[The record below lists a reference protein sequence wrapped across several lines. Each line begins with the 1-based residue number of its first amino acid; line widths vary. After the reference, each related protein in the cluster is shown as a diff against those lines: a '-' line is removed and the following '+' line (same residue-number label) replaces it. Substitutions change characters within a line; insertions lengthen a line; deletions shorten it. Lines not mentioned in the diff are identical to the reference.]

1 MSAPSQ
7 NEENTVMIGNPLKFM
22 TKPYIQK
29 ILKKLKF
36 ISEKDIASITINYLY
51 HNQLP
56 SIIYITFPSK
66 EIADKF
72 INEYNGKS
80 FETTL
85 E

>member
-56 SIIYITFPSK
+56 SKIYITFPSK
-66 EIADKF
+66 EIADNF
-72 INEYNGKS
+72 INEYNGQS

>member
-7 NEENTVMIGNPLKFM
+7 NEENIVMIGNPLKFM

-56 SIIYITFPSK
+56 SKIYITFPSK

>member
-56 SIIYITFPSK
+56 SEIYLYFSFP
-66 EIADKF
+66 
-72 INEYNGKS
+72 
-80 FETTL
+80 
-85 E
+85 

>member
-36 ISEKDIASITINYLY
+36 ISEKDIAPITINYLY

-56 SIIYITFPSK
+56 SKIYITFPSK

>member
-36 ISEKDIASITINYLY
+36 ISEKDIASITVNYLY

-56 SIIYITFPSK
+56 SKIYITFPSK

>member
-7 NEENTVMIGNPLKFM
+7 NEENTVIISNPLKFM
-22 TKPYIQK
+22 TKAYIQK

-36 ISEKDIASITINYLY
+36 ISEKDLSSITINYIY
-51 HNQLP
+51 HSQLP
-56 SIIYITFPSK
+56 SNIYITFPSK

-85 E
+85 D

>member
-36 ISEKDIASITINYLY
+36 ISEKDIASITIKYLY

-56 SIIYITFPSK
+56 SKIYITFPSK

>member
-56 SIIYITFPSK
+56 SKIYITFPSK

-72 INEYNGKS
+72 INEDNGKS

>member
-51 HNQLP
+51 HGQLP
-56 SIIYITFPSK
+56 SKMYITFPSK

>member
-36 ISEKDIASITINYLY
+36 ISEKDIASITLNYLY

-56 SIIYITFPSK
+56 SKIYITFPSK

>member
-1 MSAPSQ
+1 MSAPYQ
-7 NEENTVMIGNPLKFM
+7 NEQNTVMIGNPLKFM

-51 HNQLP
+51 HGQLP
-56 SIIYITFPSK
+56 SKIYITFPSK

>member
-36 ISEKDIASITINYLY
+36 ISEKDIASITIDYLY

-56 SIIYITFPSK
+56 SKIYITFPSK

>member
-56 SIIYITFPSK
+56 SKIYITFPSK
-66 EIADKF
+66 EISDKF

>member
-7 NEENTVMIGNPLKFM
+7 NEENNVMIGNPLKFM

-56 SIIYITFPSK
+56 SKIYITFPSK

>member
-56 SIIYITFPSK
+56 SKIYITFPSK
-66 EIADKF
+66 EIGDKF